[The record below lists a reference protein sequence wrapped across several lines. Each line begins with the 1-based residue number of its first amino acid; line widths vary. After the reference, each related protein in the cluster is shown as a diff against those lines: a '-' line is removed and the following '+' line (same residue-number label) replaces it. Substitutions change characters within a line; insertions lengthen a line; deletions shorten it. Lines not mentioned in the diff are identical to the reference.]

1 MQSPLMGTAPKNPIA
16 VMSGHWQTTL
26 VNNQINIKMATKSS
40 IHIKPCNVKS
50 SGAHNRRTTE
60 YMRNINKSKIYIVPE
75 LTADNEQWMNPGFG
89 DPDLQVHYDN
99 IKRMVKEKTGRAMQE
114 KERERKGKNG
124 KIIKVA
130 GCSPIREGVLLIRPD
145 TTLADVQKFGE
156 ECRRRWGITPLQ
168 IFLHKDEGHWL
179 SGQPEAGDKESF
191 KVGERWI
198 KPNYHAHI
206 VFDWMNHDTGKS
218 RKLNDEDMTEM
229 QSLASDILLMERGQ
243 SKVIT
248 GKEHLERNDFIIEK
262 QKAELQRMDAAKR
275 HKEEQIGLA
284 EQKLKQVKS
293 EIRTDKLKK
302 TATNAATAIASG
314 VGSLFGSGK
323 LKDLEQANEKLCQE
337 VAKRDKGIDELKAK
351 MQQMQEQHGKQIRNL
366 QGIHNQELEAKD
378 REISRLNSLLEKAH
392 KWFPML
398 KEMLRMEKLCAV
410 IGFTKDMIESLLTK
424 EEAIQCS
431 GKIYSE
437 EHRRKFDIKND
448 IFRVEKSSVDDDKL
462 VLTINRLPIG
472 EWFKEQWEKLR
483 QGLRQSAEEPRKS
496 RGFRM

>member
-1 MQSPLMGTAPKNPIA
+1 
-16 VMSGHWQTTL
+16 
-26 VNNQINIKMATKSS
+26 
-40 IHIKPCNVKS
+40 
-50 SGAHNRRTTE
+50 
-60 YMRNINKSKIYIVPE
+60 MRNIGKSQIYIVPE
-75 LTADNEQWMNPGFG
+75 LTAGNELWINPNFG
-89 DPDLQVHYDN
+89 NPDLQAHYDY
-99 IKRMVKEKTGRAMQE
+99 IKQIVKEKTGRAMQE

-124 KIIKVA
+124 KITKVA

-145 TTLADVQKFGE
+145 TTLADVRKFGE
-156 ECRRRWGITPLQ
+156 ECQRRWGITPLQ
-168 IFLHKDEGHWL
+168 IYLHKDEGHWL
-179 SGQPEAGDKESF
+179 SGQPESGDRESF
-191 KVGERWI
+191 QVGEKWF

-206 VFDWMNHDTGKS
+206 VFDWMNHYTGKS

-243 SKVIT
+243 SKVVT

-275 HKEEQIGLA
+275 HKEEQIALA
-284 EQKLKQVKS
+284 EQELKQVKS

-323 LKDLEQANEKLCQE
+323 LKDLEQANEKLRQE
-337 VAKRDKGIDELKAK
+337 VVKRDKGIDELKAK

-378 REISRLNSLLEKAH
+378 REISRLNTLLEKAF

-398 KEMLRMEKLCAV
+398 KEMLRIEKLCAA
-410 IGFTKDMIESLLTK
+410 IGFTKDMIDRLLTK
-424 EEAIQCS
+424 KEAIQCS
-431 GKIYSE
+431 GKIYSD
-437 EHRRKFDIKND
+437 EHRRRFDIKNN
-448 IFRVEKSSVDDDKL
+448 IFRVEKSSIDDNKL
-462 VLTINRLPIG
+462 VLTINRQPIS

-483 QGLRQSAEEPRKS
+483 RGLRQSDEEARKS
-496 RGFRM
+496 RGLKF

>member
-1 MQSPLMGTAPKNPIA
+1 
-16 VMSGHWQTTL
+16 
-26 VNNQINIKMATKSS
+26 MATKSS
-40 IHIKPCNVKS
+40 IHIKPCRVTS
-50 SGAHNRRTTE
+50 SGAHNRRTAE
-60 YMRNINKSKIYIVPE
+60 YMRNIGKYQIYIVPE
-75 LTADNEQWMNPGFG
+75 LTADNEQWINPNFG
-89 DPDLQVHYDN
+89 NPDLQVHYEN

-130 GCSPIREGVLLIRPD
+130 GCSPIREGVLIIRPD
-145 TTLADVQKFGE
+145 TTLADVRKFGE
-156 ECRRRWGITPLQ
+156 ECQRRWGITPLQ

-179 SGQPEAGDKESF
+179 SGQPESGYRESF
-191 KVGERWI
+191 QVGEKWF

-206 VFDWMNHDTGKS
+206 IFDWMNHDTGKS

-243 SKVIT
+243 SKAVT

-275 HKEEQIGLA
+275 HKEELINLA
-284 EQKLKQVKS
+284 EQELKQVKS

-323 LKDLEQANEKLCQE
+323 LKDLEQVNEKLRHE
-337 VAKRDKGIDELKAK
+337 IAERDKGIDELKAK
-351 MQQMQEQHGKQIRNL
+351 IQQMQEQHGKHIRNL
-366 QGIHNQELEAKD
+366 QGIHNQELEARDK
-378 REISRLNSLLEKAH
+378 EISRLNILLEKAF

-398 KEMLRMEKLCAV
+398 KEMLRMEKLCAA
-410 IGFTKDMIESLLTK
+410 IGFTKDMIDRLLTK
-424 EEAIQCS
+424 KEAIQCS
-431 GKIYSE
+431 GKIYSD
-437 EHRRKFDIKND
+437 EHRRRFDIKNN
-448 IFRVEKSSVDDDKL
+448 IFRVEKSSIDDNKL
-462 VLTINRLPIG
+462 VLTINRQPIS

-483 QGLRQSAEEPRKS
+483 RGLRQSDEEARKS
-496 RGFRM
+496 RGLKF

>member
-1 MQSPLMGTAPKNPIA
+1 
-16 VMSGHWQTTL
+16 
-26 VNNQINIKMATKSS
+26 MATKSS
-40 IHIKPCNVKS
+40 IHIKPCRVTS
-50 SGAHNRRTTE
+50 SGAHNRRTAE
-60 YMRNINKSKIYIVPE
+60 YMRNIGKSQIYIVHE
-75 LTADNEQWMNPGFG
+75 LTSNNEQWINPGFG
-89 DPDLQVHYDN
+89 SPNLQTHYEN

-145 TTLADVQKFGE
+145 TTLADVRKFGE
-156 ECRRRWGITPLQ
+156 ECQRRWGITPLQ

-179 SGQPEAGDKESF
+179 SGQPEAGDRESF
-191 KVGERWI
+191 QVGEKWF

-243 SKVIT
+243 SKAVT

-275 HKEEQIGLA
+275 HKEEQIDLA
-284 EQKLKQVKS
+284 EQELRQVKS
-293 EIRTDKLKK
+293 EIRTDKLKSA
-302 TATNAATAIASG
+302 ATDAATAIASG

-323 LKDLEQANEKLCQE
+323 LKDLEQANEELRQE
-337 VAKRDKGIDELKAK
+337 IAKRDKGIDDLKAQ
-351 MQQMQEQHGKQIRNL
+351 MQRMQEQHGKQIRNL
-366 QGIHNQELEAKD
+366 QGIHNRELEAKD
-378 REISRLNSLLEKAH
+378 KEISRLNTLLEKAF

-398 KEMLRMEKLCAV
+398 REMLRMEKLCAA
-410 IGFTKDMIESLLTK
+410 IGFTKEMIESLLTK
-424 EEAIQCS
+424 KEAIRCN
-431 GKIYSE
+431 GRIYSE

-448 IFRVEKSSVDDDKL
+448 IFKVEKNPTDDSKL
-462 VLTINRLPIG
+462 ILTINKQSID
-472 EWFKEQWEKLR
+472 EWFKEQWNKLR
-483 QGLRQSAEEPRKS
+483 QSLRQSAEEPRKN
-496 RGFRM
+496 RGFKL

>member
-1 MQSPLMGTAPKNPIA
+1 
-16 VMSGHWQTTL
+16 
-26 VNNQINIKMATKSS
+26 MATKSS
-40 IHIKPCNVKS
+40 IHIKPCRVTS
-50 SGAHNRRTTE
+50 SGAHNRRTAE
-60 YMRNINKSKIYIVPE
+60 YMRNIGKSQIYIVPE
-75 LTADNEQWMNPGFG
+75 LTADNEQWINPDFG
-89 DPDLQVHYDN
+89 SPDLQAHYEN

-145 TTLADVQKFGE
+145 TTLADVRKFGE
-156 ECRRRWGITPLQ
+156 ECQRGWGITPLQ

-179 SGQPEAGDKESF
+179 SGQPESGDRESF
-191 KVGERWI
+191 QVGEKWFR
-198 KPNYHAHI
+198 PNYHAHI
-206 VFDWMNHDTGKS
+206 IFDWMNHDTGKS

-243 SKVIT
+243 SKAVT

-275 HKEEQIGLA
+275 HKEELINLA
-284 EQKLKQVKS
+284 EQELKQVKS

-323 LKDLEQANEKLCQE
+323 LKDLEQVNEKLRHE
-337 VAKRDKGIDELKAK
+337 IAERDKGIDELKAK
-351 MQQMQEQHGKQIRNL
+351 IQQMQEQHGKHIRNL
-366 QGIHNQELEAKD
+366 QGIHNQELEVKD
-378 REISRLNSLLEKAH
+378 REISRLNTLLEKAF
-392 KWFPML
+392 KWFPIL
-398 KEMLRMEKLCAV
+398 KEMLRMEKLCAT
-410 IGFTKDMIESLLTK
+410 IGFTKEMIESLLTK
-424 EEAIQCS
+424 KEAIQCS

-448 IFRVEKSSVDDDKL
+448 IFRIEKSSVDDTKL
-462 VLTINRLPIG
+462 VLTINRQPIG
-472 EWFKEQWEKLR
+472 KWFKEQWEKLR
-483 QGLRQSAEEPRKS
+483 RGLRQSEEEPRKS
-496 RGFRM
+496 RGFRI

>member
-1 MQSPLMGTAPKNPIA
+1 
-16 VMSGHWQTTL
+16 
-26 VNNQINIKMATKSS
+26 MATKSS
-40 IHIKPCNVKS
+40 IHIKPCRVTS
-50 SGAHNRRTTE
+50 SEAHNRRTAE
-60 YMRNINKSKIYIVPE
+60 YMRNIGKSQIYIVPE
-75 LTADNEQWMNPGFG
+75 LTSNNEQWINPGFG
-89 DPDLQVHYDN
+89 SPDLQAHYEN

-145 TTLADVQKFGE
+145 TTLADVYKFGD
-156 ECRRRWGITPLQ
+156 ECQRRWGITPLQ

-179 SGQPEAGDKESF
+179 SGQPEAGDRESIQ
-191 KVGERWI
+191 VGEKWF

-243 SKVIT
+243 SKAVT

-275 HKEEQIGLA
+275 YKEEQISLA
-284 EQKLKQVKS
+284 EQELKQVKS

-323 LKDLEQANEKLCQE
+323 LKDLEQANEKLRQE

-378 REISRLNSLLEKAH
+378 IEISRLNTLLEKAH
-392 KWFPML
+392 RWFPMF
-398 KEMLRMEKLCAV
+398 KEMLRMEKLCTV

-424 EEAIQCS
+424 KEAIQCS

-448 IFRVEKSSVDDDKL
+448 IFRVEKHSTDSGKL
-462 VLTINRLPIG
+462 ILTINRIPMG
-472 EWFKEQWEKLR
+472 EWFKEQFDKLR
-483 QGLRQSAEEPRKS
+483 QSLRRPTEEPRKI
-496 RGFRM
+496 RGLKF

>member
-1 MQSPLMGTAPKNPIA
+1 
-16 VMSGHWQTTL
+16 
-26 VNNQINIKMATKSS
+26 MATKSS
-40 IHIKPCNVKS
+40 IHIKPCNIAS
-50 SGAHNRRTTE
+50 SEAHNRRTAE
-60 YMRNINKSKIYIVPE
+60 YIRNIGESRIYVVSK
-75 LTADNEQWMNPGFG
+75 LSTNNEQWVNPDFG
-89 DPDLQVHYDN
+89 TTELRTHYDN

-145 TTLADVQKFGE
+145 TTLADVRKFGE
-156 ECRRRWGITPLQ
+156 ECQRRWGITPLQ

-179 SGQPEAGDKESF
+179 NGQPEAEDRESF
-191 KVGERWI
+191 QVGSRWF

-243 SKVIT
+243 SKAVT

-275 HKEEQIGLA
+275 YKEEQISLA
-284 EQKLKQVKS
+284 EQELKQVKS

-302 TATNAATAIASG
+302 TATTAATAIASG

-323 LKDLEQANEKLCQE
+323 LKDLEQANEKLRQE
-337 VAKRDKGIDELKAK
+337 VAKRDKGIDELKVR

-378 REISRLNSLLEKAH
+378 REISQLNTLLEKAYR
-392 KWFPML
+392 WFPMF

-424 EEAIQCS
+424 KEAIQCS

-448 IFRVEKSSVDDDKL
+448 IFRIEKHPMDSGKL
-462 VLTINRLPIG
+462 MLTINRIPMG
-472 EWFKEQWEKLR
+472 EWFKEQFDKLR
-483 QGLRQSAEEPRKS
+483 QSLRRPTEEPRKS
-496 RGFRM
+496 RGFKL

>member
-1 MQSPLMGTAPKNPIA
+1 
-16 VMSGHWQTTL
+16 
-26 VNNQINIKMATKSS
+26 MATKSS
-40 IHIKPCNVKS
+40 IHIKPCRVTS
-50 SGAHNRRTTE
+50 SGAHNRRTAE
-60 YMRNINKSKIYIVPE
+60 YMRNIGKSQIYIVPE
-75 LTADNEQWMNPGFG
+75 LTSNNEQWINPGFG
-89 DPDLQVHYDN
+89 SPNLQTHYEN

-145 TTLADVQKFGE
+145 TTLADVRKFGE
-156 ECRRRWGITPLQ
+156 ECQRRWGITPLQ

-179 SGQPEAGDKESF
+179 SGQPEAGDRESF
-191 KVGERWI
+191 QVGEKWF

-243 SKVIT
+243 SKAVT

-284 EQKLKQVKS
+284 EQELKQVKS

-323 LKDLEQANEKLCQE
+323 LKDLEQANEKLRQE
-337 VAKRDKGIDELKAK
+337 VVKRDKGIDALKAK

-378 REISRLNSLLEKAH
+378 REISRLNTLLEKAF

-398 KEMLRMEKLCAV
+398 KEMLRMEKLCAT
-410 IGFTKDMIESLLTK
+410 IGFTKEMIESLLTK
-424 EEAIQCS
+424 KEAIQCS

-437 EHRRKFDIKND
+437 EHRHKFDIKND
-448 IFRVEKSSVDDDKL
+448 VFRVEKHPMDSGKL
-462 VLTINRLPIG
+462 ILTINRIQMG
-472 EWFKEQWEKLR
+472 EWFKEQFDKLR
-483 QGLRQSAEEPRKS
+483 QSLRRPTEEPRKS
-496 RGFRM
+496 RGFKL